1 MDRVGDALTEVDAPV
16 GSVFSTGVLEAAARG
31 LPARVTYPAPPRW
44 LEAFW
49 DRYGMARWN
58 GTSAGAAAPSG
69 SAPAT
74 PAPAVPA
81 EEPARAV
88 ARILRELAGDV
99 VDPSHR
105 EVP

>member
-1 MDRVGDALTEVDAPV
+1 MASSPATAMAGPVPAPV
-16 GSVFSTGVLEAAARG
+16 EA
-31 LPARVTYPAPPRW
+31 
-44 LEAFW
+44 
-49 DRYGMARWN
+49 
-58 GTSAGAAAPSG
+58 SGA
-69 SAPAT
+69 APAT

-88 ARILRELAGDV
+88 ARVLRELAGDV